1 MAFPPRFVLNSWL
14 QSKMGVSLIGI
25 WDQRFIVYYIRTV
38 FLSVIHPEHDTSISS
53 MIKGSWTL
61 SFHHC
66 VNPTMT
72 PPSHTQLLT
81 SCGVWPVNQDLTL
94 VHLLILDFHI
104 SFAVD
109 TDKWHLITVMSRV
122 HRQNKQ
128 KQKNH
133 KKILL
138 WCQGSFA
145 LLWCFHFVFGKRKK
159 LQLCQ
164 V

>member
-1 MAFPPRFVLNSWL
+1 MG
-14 QSKMGVSLIGI
+14 SKVHIIL
-25 WDQRFIVYYIRTV
+25 DQ
-38 FLSVIHPEHDTSISS
+38 FLSVIQSEHDTSITS
-53 MIKGSWTL
+53 MIKGNWNFGAKLELIVLTP

-66 VNPTMT
+66 VDPTMT

-128 KQKNH
+128 KQKITKRSYCYVRAVLHSCDVFTLCLGKGKNFNSVRFRFICFIG
-133 KKILL
+133 KKH
-138 WCQGSFA
+138 W
-145 LLWCFHFVFGKRKK
+145 
-159 LQLCQ
+159 
-164 V
+164 

>member
-1 MAFPPRFVLNSWL
+1 MEF
-14 QSKMGVSLIGI
+14 GI
-25 WDQRFIVYYIRTV
+25 KGSYYIRTV

-128 KQKNH
+128 KQKITKRSYCYVRAVLHSCDVFTLCLGKGKNFNSVRFRFIWFIG
-133 KKILL
+133 KKH
-138 WCQGSFA
+138 W
-145 LLWCFHFVFGKRKK
+145 
-159 LQLCQ
+159 
-164 V
+164 